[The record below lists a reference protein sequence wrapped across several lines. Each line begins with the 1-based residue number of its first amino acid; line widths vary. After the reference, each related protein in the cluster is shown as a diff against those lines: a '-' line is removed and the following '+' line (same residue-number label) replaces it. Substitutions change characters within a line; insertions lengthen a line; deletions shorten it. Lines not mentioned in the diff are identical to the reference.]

1 MQRLGHQT
9 RSRSRNYRLLP
20 PPPSAGLGSRQWL
33 PHACASRSHTT
44 KQRTRPGG
52 TEPAPSQTQ
61 TQRGHRARQ
70 ARAGGGSA
78 AGVGSGRVTS
88 GRGLAAGKG
97 PVSPRAV
104 HAGGT
109 SGAARRRQVCARV
122 SRMSGEHRR
131 GQKTLSEE
139 RWLRLLR
146 HQTAAPGSS
155 GGTKQ
160 NRRRKEH
167 TAARL
172 VQTIGTLRW
181 RRNPGRSQRRTA
193 LCLQRNRGGNVPG
206 LSEAV
211 QAGRGRGG
219 VTPWNS
225 APCGVTRERDGGTDS
240 PNKQGLRESVPAG
253 PPGATPRPS
262 PGSEAGLLEM
272 QNGTA
277 SLVGFLQI
285 KHVLAT

>member
-78 AGVGSGRVTS
+78 PGVGSGRVTS

-97 PVSPRAV
+97 PVSPRAAR
-104 HAGGT
+104 AGGT

-146 HQTAAPGSS
+146 HQTTAPGSS

-167 TAARL
+167 TAHVSFKRSALSDDGEILGEAKGERRFACRG
-172 VQTIGTLRW
+172 IGVGMCPASRKPCRW
-181 RRNPGRSQRRTA
+181 EGDA
-193 LCLQRNRGGNVPG
+193 
-206 LSEAV
+206 EA
-211 QAGRGRGG
+211 
-219 VTPWNS
+219 
-225 APCGVTRERDGGTDS
+225 
-240 PNKQGLRESVPAG
+240 
-253 PPGATPRPS
+253 
-262 PGSEAGLLEM
+262 
-272 QNGTA
+272 
-277 SLVGFLQI
+277 
-285 KHVLAT
+285 